1 MDIGYW
7 FICKSSHPG
16 YENAIPPEECPMP
29 CIIEDPV
36 NTNNTD
42 EDEDGIEPTFEGQRF
57 SGTNTK
63 IDPVLRLYPHA
74 PFMCNSTK
82 DVKKGRGN
90 GTLCRFVSIK
100 LKDGVILDWKNWN
113 GRKVNAV
120 SANVVE
126 WVRFQH
132 WPEPPRNINQFFN
145 FKLRPC
151 QYTSNCLFRG
161 LQMSQW
167 ILETL

>member
-1 MDIGYW
+1 VDIGYW
-7 FICKSSHPG
+7 FIGKSSHPG

-82 DVKKGRGN
+82 DVKKGRGAMVLFVVSFQSSSKMELSWTGKIGMVEKSMLFLPMLWSGSGSSTGLSHQ
-90 GTLCRFVSIK
+90 GT
-100 LKDGVILDWKNWN
+100 
-113 GRKVNAV
+113 
-120 SANVVE
+120 
-126 WVRFQH
+126 
-132 WPEPPRNINQFFN
+132 
-145 FKLRPC
+145 
-151 QYTSNCLFRG
+151 
-161 LQMSQW
+161 
-167 ILETL
+167 